1 MIMQLIDAI
10 ISKYGTE
17 DLELLQEKFK
27 DMRILY
33 NIELPSSILEV
44 LVRPEESSAVTPEAD
59 GDEEVESDEE
69 VELRQDLDASNTD
82 KKIKV
87 TFEPDPQLPKLVRMA
102 NLCVVSGHAVNGVAE
117 IHSEIVKKEVFNEFY
132 KVTRLVEYDYLAIS
146 QQPYWNGYRLKL
158 WTL

>member
-1 MIMQLIDAI
+1 MQLIDTI
-10 ISKYGTE
+10 IYKYGTE

-27 DMRILY
+27 EMRILD
-33 NIELPSSILEV
+33 NIELPSSILEL
-44 LVRPEESSAVTPEAD
+44 LVKPEESTIITLEAD
-59 GDEEVESDEE
+59 NEIFEVEPEGQDSNISD
-69 VELRQDLDASNTD
+69 TD

-132 KVTRLVEYDYLAIS
+132 KVSTLVKYYLAIFQS
-146 QQPYWNGYRLKL
+146 TALVELVQAEIVDIMIILSD
-158 WTL
+158 